1 MDKNEPGQTL
11 DNKTITKL
19 AIAIA
24 TAIHLKEAGEVVGP
38 LTRKVLDALD
48 TIDSSEHFVNHV
60 PRERS

>member
-38 LTRKVLDALD
+38 LTRKVLEALD
-48 TIDSSEHFVNHV
+48 TVDSSEQFTHHV
-60 PRERS
+60 PRERP